1 MKLVKSLRFR
11 IIAGYLFFTAVTTL
25 FYSLGVLT
33 VLRIGDDELFNWHIA
48 KVAEREWSLLHEQ
61 SPERRQLLIKNNP
74 QFVIGD
80 NQDMLEKLYLVGDQ
94 NQPLVGSLMDNV
106 RHVSQRRGGWLE
118 IIELEV
124 GESSYHIVKIPMDLN
139 QPKQVPFFYYIVDIT
154 GYSKLDVWAFQG
166 AFAGLLL
173 LVILSLTISMI
184 VGRLI
189 ANKVMSP
196 LTQLMED
203 VDNTSVGKN
212 MSSYF
217 PDEVGVLAKKI
228 DDMTSRIFGFI
239 EREKAF
245 SRDVSHELRTPITSS
260 QVALELAM
268 RLTES
273 GDDNVRKALLRIQEA
288 NRDMTHL
295 IETFMLIGR
304 ENLKIE
310 VDSKTN
316 LESVVSS
323 SIKKNRYLISD
334 KEISI
339 TNHVATNVVLPQPR
353 QLLEVVIDNVLR
365 NSFQYTDHGNVTIRG
380 DHRYISVADT
390 GIGFDQAALDRL
402 MQPYETFHGQGVGLG
417 LNIIKRICN
426 LTGWKLQI
434 KSQPGIGSLLTVNF

>member
-11 IIAGYLFFTAVTTL
+11 IIAGCLLCMVVTTV
-25 FYSLGVLT
+25 FYSFGVI
-33 VLRIGDDELFNWHIA
+33 VILRIGDDELFNWHIA
-48 KVAEREWSLLHEQ
+48 KVAEQEWDFLHAQ
-61 SPERRQLLIKNNP
+61 SSDQRQLLVEENP

-80 NQDMLEKLYLVGDQ
+80 DQDIVNKLILVDAG
-94 NQPLVGSLMDNV
+94 QPKIGSLMENV
-106 RHVSQRRGGWLE
+106 RHVSQRRGGQLE
-118 IIELEV
+118 IIELEL
-124 GESSYHIVKIPMDLN
+124 GDSNYHIVKIPMDRQAPEKAL
-139 QPKQVPFFYYIVDIT
+139 FFYYIVDIT

-173 LVILSLTISMI
+173 LTIISLVIAMV

-212 MSSYF
+212 LSSYF

-228 DDMTSRIFGFI
+228 DDMISRMFGFI
-239 EREKAF
+239 EREKTF

-260 QVALELAM
+260 QMALELAM
-268 RLTES
+268 RLTDSSDE
-273 GDDNVRKALLRIQEA
+273 NVNKALLRIQDA
-288 NRDMTHL
+288 NRDMIHL

-304 ENLKIE
+304 EHIKVE
-310 VDSKTN
+310 TETKTN
-316 LESVVSS
+316 LQTVVSH
-323 SIKKNRYLISD
+323 SISKNRYLISD
-334 KEISI
+334 KEIRV

-380 DHRYISVADT
+380 DHSHISVADT
-390 GIGFDQAALDRL
+390 GIGFEQTALDRL

-426 LTGWKLQI
+426 LTGWELQI
-434 KSQPGIGSLLTVNF
+434 KSQPGEGSLLTVSF